1 MKDTFAYYQVD
12 ELMAKNKR
20 KVEVVVLSDIH
31 LGTIGCRAEELLKYL
46 NSIQPKKLI
55 LNGDI
60 VDIWQFKKRYWP
72 KSHMRIIKHIT
83 SLLSKGVPVYYVTGN
98 HDEMLRKFEGFTL
111 GKLQIVNKLILNLN
125 GKKAWVFHGDV
136 FDVTMQYAKWLTRLG
151 SIGYD
156 LLIMI
161 NSLVNYFAKLM
172 GREKVSLSRKIK
184 NSVKSAV
191 KYINSFEQTAAEIA
205 IDKGYDYVVC
215 GHIHHPEYK
224 EISTKNGSTHYLN
237 SGDWIESL
245 SALEYNNGEWSIY
258 EYNQD
263 QNAKTMEP
271 DLESYKLDDNEK
283 IFKEMLVDFTSISGK
298 SLPG

>member
-1 MKDTFAYYQVD
+1 
-12 ELMAKNKR
+12 MAKNKR

-31 LGTIGCRAEELLKYL
+31 LGTIGCRADELLKYL
-46 NSIQPKKLI
+46 NSIQPQKLI

-98 HDEMLRKFEGFTL
+98 HDELLRKFEGFTL

-136 FDVTMQYAKWLTRLG
+136 FDVTMQYAKWLTKLG

-161 NSLVNYFAKLM
+161 NSVVNYFAMLM

-205 IDKGYDYVVC
+205 INKGYDYVVC

-224 EISTKNGSTHYLN
+224 EITSKNGSTMYLN

-245 SALEYNNGEWSIY
+245 SALEYHKGEWSIY
-258 EYNQD
+258 EYHKD
-263 QNAKTMEP
+263 QNAKVMEL
-271 DLESYKLDDNEK
+271 DLETYQLEDSNK
-283 IFKEMLVDFTSISGK
+283 IFKELLVEFTSGEKTAAS
-298 SLPG
+298 

>member
-1 MKDTFAYYQVD
+1 
-12 ELMAKNKR
+12 MAKNKR

-83 SLLSKGVPVYYVTGN
+83 SLLSKGVPVYYITGN
-98 HDEMLRKFEGFTL
+98 HDELLRKFEGFKL
-111 GKLQIVNKLILNLN
+111 GGLHIVNKLILNLN
-125 GKKAWVFHGDV
+125 GKKAWIFHGDV
-136 FDVTMQYAKWLTRLG
+136 FDVTMQYAKWLTKLG

-172 GREKVSLSRKIK
+172 GREKVSLSQKIK

-191 KYINSFEQTAAEIA
+191 KYINSFEQTAADIA
-205 IDKGYDYVVC
+205 IDKGYEYVVC
-215 GHIHHPEYK
+215 GHIHHPECK
-224 EISTKNGSTHYLN
+224 EIITKNGSTQYLN

-245 SALEYNNGEWSIY
+245 SALEYHKGEWCIY
-258 EYNQD
+258 EYHQD

-271 DLESYKLDDNEK
+271 DLESYKLDDNDK
-283 IFKEMLVDFTSISGK
+283 IFKKMLVEFTSGN
-298 SLPG
+298 